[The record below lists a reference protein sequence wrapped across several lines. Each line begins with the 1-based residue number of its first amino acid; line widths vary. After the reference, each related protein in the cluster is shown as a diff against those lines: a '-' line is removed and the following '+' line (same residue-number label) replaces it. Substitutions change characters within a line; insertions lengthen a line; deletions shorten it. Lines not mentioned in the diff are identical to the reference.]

1 MTNAMLSPMQLHDHE
16 ENLADVKILILDNSY
31 TVGFLSSKL
40 IERLGYTAKVV
51 KDGTDLLASV
61 EEFQP
66 NIIIIDIKVKGGE
79 NGIELAAACK
89 EKYDLPIIFIT
100 AFLDRN
106 TLELATQVAPESVIL
121 KPADISTFEAHISVA
136 LHNCLSKK
144 ELQHAQ
150 EMRIAEMHDK
160 VAEKIAEIEDT
171 KIQMEELSMTNKHLV
186 SATWRERDDKKELKE
201 EQKLKLAEMETLISQ
216 KTKQIMMTEMHNEE
230 LSTTNQHLISATWRE
245 RDMKNELQSTVNE
258 LTLSKTIIKEQQTT
272 MDDLNSSKSIIEK
285 QNRKISE
292 SMNYAKRIQ
301 DTLFPD
307 ESRLRNHLR
316 QSLLYSRPKDVV
328 SGDFPW
334 IYRTGD
340 NLILAAVDCT
350 GHGVPGALMS
360 VVGNSLMRQI
370 VGKTP
375 DTQAGN
381 MLDLLHVMLRR
392 SLNRNAGRG
401 VNDGMDVALCIIN
414 LKTWTLNY
422 AGAHRPL
429 LLCRDG
435 VVERIGGD
443 RLAIGG
449 YHSSTDQRFSNSFV
463 QLKPGD
469 FFAIFTD
476 GYPNQFGGPENR
488 KMGVKRMEE
497 LIRNVAVEPEA
508 DRKSM
513 VQGFYENWI
522 GEQKQIDDVLFIGA
536 KVPDKIG

>member
-1 MTNAMLSPMQLHDHE
+1 MTNAMLSPTLLHDHQ

-40 IERLGYTAKVV
+40 IELLGYTAKVV
-51 KDGTDLLASV
+51 KDGTDLLATV

-66 NIIIIDIKVKGGE
+66 NIIIIDIKVKGGK

-100 AFLDRN
+100 TFLDRN

-121 KPADISTFEAHISVA
+121 KPADISTFAAHISVA
-136 LHNCLSKK
+136 LRNCASKK

-150 EMRIAEMHDK
+150 EMRIAEMLHK
-160 VAEKIAEIEDT
+160 VAQKTAEIEDT
-171 KIQMEELSMTNKHLV
+171 KIQLE
-186 SATWRERDDKKELKE
+186 ELKE

-216 KTKQIMMTEMHNEE
+216 KTKQITMTEMHIEE

-245 RDMKNELQSTVNE
+245 RDMKKELQSTVSE
-258 LTLSKTIIKEQQTT
+258 LTLSKTIIEEQQTT
-272 MDDLNSSKSIIEK
+272 MDDLNSSKSIIEN

-316 QSLLYSRPKDVV
+316 ESLLYARPKDVV

-370 VGKTP
+370 VEKNP

-422 AGAHRPL
+422 SGAHRSL
-429 LLCRDG
+429 VLCRDG

-463 QLKPGD
+463 QLQPGD

-476 GYPNQFGGPENR
+476 GYPDQFGGPDNR

-508 DRKSM
+508 DRKAM